1 MCRGETPHRPIAAFL
16 LAAAVAALVACGGDG
31 EGGSR
36 ELTWFIQSQPGGALE
51 EIAATCEEQ
60 SGGRYTIGFE
70 LLPSDASQAREQLVR
85 RLGAEDDTIDLI
97 GMDIIWTGEF
107 ANAGWILPV
116 PDQIRPAV
124 TENVFDTVLETAS
137 FEGEMVNVPIW
148 SNTQLLWY
156 REDLVP
162 EPPRTWDEMIA
173 MAQEL
178 GPQGTIQLQ
187 ANRYEGLMVWA
198 NYMIESAGT
207 TILQAPEEIGLEQD
221 PTELALS
228 TMGRVSRSSAAA
240 TDITTSTEDSAR
252 LGFESGESAFM
263 INYPFVFP
271 SAQENAPDIFEN
283 LAATQLPRVDP
294 SIESAP
300 PIGGINLG
308 VSAFSDSPE
317 LSFEAIECLVSAENQ
332 LQVAEIEGLPPVR
345 SDLYDRPELQEVYPG
360 FADQIRSS
368 IEDAAPRPS
377 GSAAY
382 QDISLAVQRAIHPTT
397 DIDPAD
403 PTPTYERLVDR
414 VEQAIERRGLL

>member
-1 MCRGETPHRPIAAFL
+1 MRHRHRSIATFL
-16 LAAAVAALVACGGDG
+16 LAAVTAALVACGGGDS
-31 EGGSR
+31 GGAR

-51 EIAATCEEQ
+51 EIAATCAQ
-60 SGGRYTIGFE
+60 KSGGRYSITFE
-70 LLPSDASQAREQLVR
+70 LLPTDASQAREQLVR
-85 RLGAEDDTIDLI
+85 RLGAQDDTIDLI

-116 PDQIRPAV
+116 PDQIRPTV
-124 TENVFDTVLETAS
+124 SENVFDTVLETAS

-156 REDLVP
+156 RKDRVP

-173 MAQEL
+173 MAERL

-187 ANRYEGLMVWA
+187 GNRYEGLMVWA
-198 NYMIESAGT
+198 NTMIESAGT
-207 TILQAPEEIGLEQD
+207 TILTAPEEIGLKQG

-228 TMGRVSRSSAAA
+228 TMGAVSRSPAAA
-240 TDITTSTEDSAR
+240 TDITTSDEDSAR
-252 LGFESGESAFM
+252 LGFESGESSFM

-271 SAQENAPDIFEN
+271 SAEENAPEVFEN
-283 LAATQLPRVDP
+283 LAAAQLPRVDP

-300 PIGGINLG
+300 PIGGINLA
-308 VSAFSDSPE
+308 VSAFSESPE
-317 LSFEAIECLVSAENQ
+317 LAFEAIECLVSEENQ
-332 LQVAEIEGLPPVR
+332 LTVAELEGLPPVR
-345 SDLYDRPELQEVYPG
+345 SDLYERPELQEIYPG
-360 FADQIRSS
+360 FAQQIRES

-397 DIDPAD
+397 DINPAD
-403 PTPTYERLVDR
+403 PTPTYERLLER